1 MLREW
6 MDVTVSILSTG
17 MNTSPTHF
25 VFQILESAS
34 QLKEI
39 GAAVTLGPGAIK
51 ILRRFG
57 VHLENAGGVI
67 TTHTSIWNGLGEQI
81 ASAPFN
87 AMERAGEVNVRM
99 ALGRHDATLTLTLR
113 SRFIVPIC
121 ILLCYVLPQAQMAL
135 ERHVK
140 YLPATQW
147 FKW

>member
-1 MLREW
+1 

-17 MNTSPTHF
+17 MNASLTLF

-57 VHLENAGGVI
+57 VHLENNGGVI
-67 TTHTSIWNGLGEQI
+67 TTHTSVWNGSGEQV

-99 ALGRHDATLTLTLR
+99 GGDRRDAVLTLTLR

-121 ILLCYVLPQAQMAL
+121 ILLCYVLPPAQMVP
-135 ERHVK
+135 ERHAK

-147 FKW
+147 SKW